1 MLAPSAVAT
10 TGSTLVFRA
19 LDAEHGFWILPQR
32 VMVPL
37 ALVVIVR
44 FWLGLCV
51 TATVL
56 AILRANGRWRPTQWV
71 APTIA
76 FEVGLVAICLT
87 VPILAAVLF
96 FIVPGLWLAIRWSQ
110 AVFLLLDRRAAWFE
124 SAEAS
129 GLVVQGRYLR
139 VLAVWLI
146 VGAANYALQAGE
158 PFAPA
163 ALVWGARVLADTYN
177 LAVLAALYHALE
189 DA

>member
-1 MLAPSAVAT
+1 MTSILPVFAAAWRCTWKPAVLAPSAVAT

-129 GLVVQGRYLR
+129 GLVVQGRY
-139 VLAVWLI
+139 
-146 VGAANYALQAGE
+146 
-158 PFAPA
+158 
-163 ALVWGARVLADTYN
+163 
-177 LAVLAALYHALE
+177 
-189 DA
+189 